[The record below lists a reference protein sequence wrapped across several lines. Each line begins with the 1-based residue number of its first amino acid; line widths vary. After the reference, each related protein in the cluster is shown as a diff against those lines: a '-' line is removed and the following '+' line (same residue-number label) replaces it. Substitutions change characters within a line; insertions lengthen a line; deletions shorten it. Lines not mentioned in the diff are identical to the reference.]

1 MYVAVLL
8 LSLGTGVEQLGDKFP
23 AGTPSITTVS
33 VSLGLGMMYGAGVCN
48 LGFAAV
54 PGEMGG
60 KRRVGNRVKRQ
71 QEQGWHY
78 PRRSQP
84 EPRAEPAPCLASEA
98 ASSTLKR
105 DLS

>member
-1 MYVAVLL
+1 MQSIATVLVL
-8 LSLGTGVEQLGDKFP
+8 
-23 AGTPSITTVS
+23 
-33 VSLGLGMMYGAGVCN
+33 LGLGMMDGAGVCN

-60 KRRVGNRVKRQ
+60 KRRVGNRVKRR
-71 QEQGWHY
+71 QEQGWRY

-84 EPRAEPAPCLASEA
+84 EPLSEPAPCLALKA